1 MSLFGLGIG
10 LASSIYNGI
19 SAGKRRNDAR
29 DLQNRLQTKLDDL
42 ELRRQ
47 TIINPYDGITSL
59 AGLAV
64 DMSSQL
70 TNTYANLGVAT
81 KAAEIQIEEADIALA
96 NTLDTLRAT
105 GSGAG
110 GATALAQA
118 AARSKKGV
126 SANIEKQE
134 AQNEKL
140 RAQGESELQNA
151 RLSEKRRIQGIQI
164 SEGGRVQN
172 AEAQGKGFM
181 FSTKENRQMQKLNR
195 VASQLDTATQNAANA
210 DSNQTAAWM
219 NLGTSLGG
227 FVTGIEGLDSDD
239 N

>member
-29 DLQNRLQTKLDDL
+29 DLQNRLQIKLDDL

-195 VASQLDTATQNAANA
+195 VASQLDNATQNAANA

>member
-29 DLQNRLQTKLDDL
+29 DLQNRLQIKLDGL
-42 ELRRQ
+42 EQSRQ

-59 AGLAV
+59 AGLAM

-181 FSTKENRQMQKLNR
+181 FSTRENRQMQKLNR
-195 VASQLDTATQNAANA
+195 VASQLDNATQNAANA

-227 FVTGIEGLDSDD
+227 FVTGLDSDD

>member
-29 DLQNRLQTKLDDL
+29 DLQNRLQIKLDDL
-42 ELRRQ
+42 EQSRQ

-59 AGLAV
+59 AGLAM

-195 VASQLDTATQNAANA
+195 VAGQLDNASQNAANA
-210 DSNQTAAWM
+210 ENNQTAAWM
-219 NLGTSLGG
+219 NLGGQLGNL
-227 FVTGIEGLDSDD
+227 V
-239 N
+239 

>member
-29 DLQNRLQTKLDDL
+29 DLQNRLQIKLDGL
-42 ELRRQ
+42 EQSRQ

-195 VASQLDTATQNAANA
+195 VASQLDNASQNAANA

-227 FVTGIEGLDSDD
+227 FITGVEGLDSE
-239 N
+239 

>member
-1 MSLFGLGIG
+1 MSLLGLGIAVG
-10 LASSIYNGI
+10 NSIYQGI
-19 SAGKRRNDAR
+19 AAGKRRRDAQAEQ
-29 DLQNRLQTKLDDL
+29 DRLQSKLEGL
-42 ELRRQ
+42 ESSRQ
-47 TIINPYDGITSL
+47 IIINPYAGVTSL
-59 AGLAV
+59 AGLAI

-134 AQNEKL
+134 AQNQKL

-181 FSTKENRQMQKLNR
+181 FSTRENRQMQKLNR
-195 VASQLDTATQNAANA
+195 VASQLDNATQNAANA
-210 DSNQTAAWM
+210 DSNETASWM
-219 NLGTSLGG
+219 NLGGSIVEA
-227 FVTGIEGLDSDD
+227 FA
-239 N
+239 

>member
-1 MSLFGLGIG
+1 MSLLGLGIG
-10 LASSIYNGI
+10 LATSIFNGI

-29 DLQNRLQTKLDDL
+29 DLQNRLQIKLDGL
-42 ELRRQ
+42 EQSRQ

-59 AGLAV
+59 AGLAM

-195 VASQLDTATQNAANA
+195 TASQLDNASQNAANA

-227 FVTGIEGLDSDD
+227 FITGLDSE
-239 N
+239 

>member
-29 DLQNRLQTKLDDL
+29 DLQNRLQIKLDDL

-59 AGLAV
+59 AGLAM

-181 FSTKENRQMQKLNR
+181 FSTKENRQIQKLNR
-195 VASQLDTATQNAANA
+195 VASQLDNATQNAANA